1 MTKQKHTNGIPESRS
16 DSKIIY
22 GKVNANTV
30 IELPK
35 EQPIIHEVIFDT
47 TEQEKNPE
55 WYKPEMDET
64 QIRKNRIRFKK
75 QINSEQDNNRIKAKI
90 KFLSSPKQP
99 TETEEENTER
109 KREFFES
116 KVEMYPIYSVETK
129 DKTINLIDV
138 EDELKEGDEFNWH
151 DEETQQEY
159 KVKIDKNKDLNIRRK
174 LYKKDLNFDERK
186 QLGCSYIRNLELENY
201 QREKFPLYSERAPYL
216 IIRKNNTWKAPI
228 HQMVVEKYR
237 EQLELEEQKRQ
248 EIRKNRRFKPETKE

>member
-1 MTKQKHTNGIPESRS
+1 MTKQKHTNGIPDSRS

-35 EQPIIHEVIFDT
+35 EQPTIREVKFDAT
-47 TEQEKNPE
+47 DQEKNPE

-64 QIRKNRIRFKK
+64 QIRKNRIRFEK
-75 QINSEQDNNRIKAKI
+75 QINSEQDNNRIKTNI

-99 TETEEENTER
+99 TETEEEDTER
-109 KREFFES
+109 QREFFES
-116 KVEMYPIYSVETK
+116 KVEMAPIYSVETK
-129 DKTINLIDV
+129 DKTINVIDV
-138 EDELKEGDEFNWH
+138 EDEFKEGDKFDWH

-159 KVKIDKNKDLNIRRK
+159 KIKIDKNKDLNIRRK
-174 LYKKDLNFDERK
+174 LCKKDLNFDERK
-186 QLGCSYIRNLELENY
+186 QLGYSYIRNLELENY

-216 IIRKNNTWKAPI
+216 IIRKNNTWKVPI
-228 HQMVVEKYR
+228 HHSEKYR
-237 EQLELEEQKRQ
+237 EPLELEEQKRQ